1 MSNVA
6 VPCQLVVELPTPETR
21 VDLVRYNRVVEL
33 SRRTWNAA
41 VKLAVIVSVAAALI
55 SMSVYAAGDVP
66 QAAIVLPVIVVAFTA
81 SWIQT
86 GRVRR
91 EPAPVRL
98 RHRHG

>member
-1 MSNVA
+1 M
-6 VPCQLVVELPTPETR
+6 
-21 VDLVRYNRVVEL
+21 EL

-41 VKLAVIVSVAAALI
+41 VKLAVVISISASLVAIAL
-55 SMSVYAAGDVP
+55 YAAGDVP

-86 GRVRR
+86 GRIRR
-91 EPAPVRL
+91 DQMPVHV